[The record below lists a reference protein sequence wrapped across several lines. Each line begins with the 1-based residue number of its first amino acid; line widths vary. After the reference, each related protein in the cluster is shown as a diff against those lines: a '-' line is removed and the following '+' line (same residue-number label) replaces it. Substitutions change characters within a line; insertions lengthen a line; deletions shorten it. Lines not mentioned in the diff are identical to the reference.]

1 MIRFPRREVKTK
13 NLGGNGGILIDTD
26 ICQPSVLENV
36 ENLQKEKMESYP
48 LYKNRPIQ
56 REGPSLLYPLWKKE
70 YKAL

>member
-36 ENLQKEKMESYP
+36 ENMQKEKMESYP

-56 REGPSLLYPLWKKE
+56 REGPALLYPLWKKE